1 MARRNNTEDIV
12 EDVEGVED
20 VDLDET
26 DLDVDDI
33 DLESE
38 EDETEGGDEEKP
50 AKPKKEKKGPA
61 RGELLEGF
69 VTPVTLAK
77 VLTERRLHTNREG
90 EVVEVKPQMVY
101 SYIKNAPKDHAFP
114 MQKVTDSLGKER
126 NAVNLEEGIAWWE
139 AKNERAKARKENAA
153 AKATKKAEKPADVV
167 EAEDDLSEDSI
178 EGVDA
183 E

>member
-1 MARRNNTEDIV
+1 MARRNTNEDIAD
-12 EDVEGVED
+12 E

-26 DLDVDDI
+26 EVDEADLDVDDI

-38 EDETEGGDEEKP
+38 EDETEGDEKP
-50 AKPKKEKKGPA
+50 AKVKKEKKGPA
-61 RGELLEGF
+61 RGELPEGF

-167 EAEDDLSEDSI
+167 EAEDDLSEDAI